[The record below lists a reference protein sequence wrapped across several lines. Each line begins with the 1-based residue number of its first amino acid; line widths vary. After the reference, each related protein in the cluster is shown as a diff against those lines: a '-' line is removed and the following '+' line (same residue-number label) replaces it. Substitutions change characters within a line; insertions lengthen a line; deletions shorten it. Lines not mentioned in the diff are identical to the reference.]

1 MVDQL
6 LNIPKEV
13 AVADDGMPESATL
26 SIVDEAEN
34 FPSLP
39 HDLDLYAEPTVLELS
54 QIPWTV
60 MEIFLTLWS
69 PNMKEKCKVE

>member
-1 MVDQL
+1 MA
-6 LNIPKEV
+6 P

-54 QIPWTV
+54 QV
-60 MEIFLTLWS
+60 YEYIFPFFIIFNLGINEVLFWQ
-69 PNMKEKCKVE
+69 VY